1 MFKGADFS
9 KFEVKVANPPKHM
22 PADLGKLGGPGHI
35 GGFGT
40 VIGGRPFGA
49 VGYSTPNIGVGNNSF
64 VGASIAHG
72 GQIGHAGKSV
82 TEACFRVGFKF

>member
-1 MFKGADFS
+1 MFKGGSRPDISFMGKSPATF
-9 KFEVKVANPPKHM
+9 KPTPPT
-22 PADLGKLGGPGHI
+22 DLGKIAGG
-35 GGFGT
+35 GT

-82 TEACFRVGFKF
+82 TEADFRIGFKF